1 MINIIHSETHYNDKR
16 KITAI
21 EVKLK
26 YFKNGNQDTVTDH
39 SLVTTVSAAFYKTTL
54 LTDSGRSLN
63 TSINP
68 NRSDIVNLVIF
79 LKKDNDL
86 TFVDVGRFLDALQ
99 KALDETPLF

>member
-26 YFKNGNQDTVTDH
+26 YFKSEDRNTVTNQ

-54 LTDSGRSLN
+54 LTDSGKSLN
-63 TSINP
+63 TSMNP
-68 NRSDIVNLVIF
+68 NRSDIVNLVIV
-79 LKKDNDL
+79 LKKDTDL
-86 TFVDVGRFLDALQ
+86 TFADVGRFLEALQ
-99 KALDETPLF
+99 RALDETPLF